1 MGACTGKILSTPTP
15 KEIFLTV
22 TDLLTPTPLTAIT
35 TPSKV

>member
-1 MGACTGKILSTPTP
+1 MERVQENSFNTNSKRN
-15 KEIFLTV
+15 FLTV